1 MAQPASTQDVGKPV
15 ALLDTPALLVD
26 LDALDHNIA
35 TMAAAAKAGAD
46 WRPHIKASK
55 APGLAQRL
63 VAAGAVGVTSAKVS
77 EAEAM
82 DDAGLVDSGMTDI
95 LIANEVV
102 GPIKIARLA
111 RLAQRARICIAV
123 DHVDNLREVAAA
135 MQAAETSVDLLIDIN
150 VNMNRCGILP
160 EAAPALAEQIQ
171 DLANSTGG
179 VRLRGLMGYE
189 GHVMGLEPEAK
200 ERESAAA
207 ADVLREARRL
217 VEAAGFPVETTS
229 GGGTGNYTI
238 ALAQGHL
245 TELQA
250 GGGVLM
256 DQAYVAMGVK
266 GHQPSL
272 FVLTQI
278 ISVPDDKRAIGD
290 AGWKT
295 TGMHTGLPIVHGR
308 DDLQVRGLNA
318 EHTIYQL
325 SPRVHVRPGDQITLI
340 PAYSDSTILLH
351 RQLHAVRDGVVEEVW
366 PISAAGVLQ

>member
-1 MAQPASTQDVGKPV
+1 MAQPASHSDIGKPI
-15 ALLDTPALLVD
+15 AQLDTPALLVD

-35 TMAAAAKAGAD
+35 TMAAAAAKAGAD

-63 VAAGAVGVTSAKVS
+63 VAGGAVGVTSAKVS

-82 DDAGLVDSGMTDI
+82 IEGGMDDI

-111 RLAQRARICIAV
+111 TLAQRARLCIAV
-123 DHVDNLREVAAA
+123 DHIDNLREVAAA
-135 MQAAETSVDLLIDIN
+135 MQAAGASVDVLIDIN
-150 VNMNRCGILP
+150 VNMNRCGIPP
-160 EAAPALAEQIQ
+160 EAAPTLAEQVQ
-171 DLANSTGG
+171 DLATSTGG

-217 VEAAGFPVETTS
+217 VEGAGFEVETTS
-229 GGGTGNYTI
+229 GGGTGNYPI

-245 TELQA
+245 SELQA

-256 DQAYVAMGVK
+256 DRAYVGMGVK
-266 GHQPSL
+266 GHEPSL

-295 TGMHTGLPIVHGR
+295 TGMHTGLPVVHGR

-325 SPRVHVRPGDQITLI
+325 EPEAGVHPGDQITLV

-351 RQLHAVRDGVVEEVW
+351 RQLHAVRNGAVEEVW
-366 PISAAGVLQ
+366 PIAAAGALQ